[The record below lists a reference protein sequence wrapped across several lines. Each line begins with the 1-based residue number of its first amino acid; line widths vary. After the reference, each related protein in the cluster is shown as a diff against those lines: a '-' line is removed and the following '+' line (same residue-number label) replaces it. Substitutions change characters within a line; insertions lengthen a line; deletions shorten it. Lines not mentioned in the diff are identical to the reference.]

1 MSHLQAGI
9 LTTPVPKYARHLF
22 FSIKDVAAVSEVLT
36 TLATLADGKAL
47 LVGIGE
53 PLAYALNKLIAGL
66 TSFAPVN
73 GPVAQNPAT
82 QHALWCWL
90 TGEDAADVALKS
102 LELQAQLSEAFTLE
116 NAVDCFRHGH
126 GQDLTGYEDGTE
138 NPVDDN
144 ALAAASVET
153 HDSALVGSSF
163 AAIQQWVHDLPRF
176 NAHSQLEKDHIIG
189 RQLSDN
195 EELDDAPQSAHV
207 KRTAQE
213 SFSPEAFMLRRSMP
227 FIEGTQAGLMFLC
240 FAKTLNMFEVQLR
253 RMSGLEDGITD
264 ALYTFSKPVTG
275 GYYWCPPVL
284 NGALNLKALGL

>member
-22 FSIKDVAAVSEVLT
+22 FSIKDQTLIHSVLQK
-36 TLATLADGKAL
+36 LATLADGKAL
-47 LVGIGE
+47 LVGVGE
-53 PLAYALNKLIAGL
+53 PLACALNQPIAGL
-66 TSFAPVN
+66 KSFTEIN
-73 GPVAQNPAT
+73 GPKAQNPAT

-90 TGEDAADVALKS
+90 TGEEAADVALNS
-102 LELQAQLSEAFTLE
+102 LELQAELSCAFTLA
-116 NAVDCFRHGH
+116 NAVDCFRHGT
-126 GQDLTGYEDGTE
+126 GLDLTGYEDGTE
-138 NPVDDN
+138 NPVDEE
-144 ALAAASVET
+144 AELAANVAGDEA
-153 HDSALVGSSF
+153 HLIGSSF

-176 NAHSQLEKDHIIG
+176 NAHSPLEKDHIIG

-195 EELDDAPQSAHV
+195 EELDDAPESAHV

-240 FAKTLNMFEVQLR
+240 FAKTLDMFEVQLK

-264 ALYTFSKPVTG
+264 ALYSFSQPITG
-275 GYYWCPPVL
+275 GYYWCPPVV